1 MGYQDGIFYSSGF
14 LSQWIMVLGNEAN
27 VLWCMEIIL
36 DFTVDGKKYDF
47 KNRLNLMFLHQHR
60 YLHKTVQALLH

>member
-1 MGYQDGIFYSSGF
+1 
-14 LSQWIMVLGNEAN
+14 MVLGNEAN

-47 KNRLNLMFLHQHR
+47 KNRLGLVLLHQHR